1 MSWRVSELVRTGR
14 FGPMAAKH
22 RKGAFPERE
31 LMRSGCWLLWKGAG
45 EVLRVPG
52 RTKACAGSLSKKTT
66 QFCA

>member
-1 MSWRVSELVRTGR
+1 
-14 FGPMAAKH
+14 MAAKH